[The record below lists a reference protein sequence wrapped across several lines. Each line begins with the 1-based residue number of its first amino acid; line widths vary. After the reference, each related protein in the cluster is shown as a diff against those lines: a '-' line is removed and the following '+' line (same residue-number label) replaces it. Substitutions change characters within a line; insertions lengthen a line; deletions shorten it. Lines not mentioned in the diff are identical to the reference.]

1 MSKSEASPRTPH
13 AAVLHD
19 LLERIVKVRH
29 GDVIGS
35 PFQSLNAKVNEME
48 RLAAEAI
55 RILEDAPESET
66 RGSDETGWLIEN
78 AERLY
83 LTTDATGFFA
93 WTKDNLDAI
102 RFCRRQDAEKVASGN
117 DDAWHVVEHMWSDPA
132 PIEKMNV
139 NTEKRGK
146 P

>member
-1 MSKSEASPRTPH
+1 MSETLQMTCARNPKW
-13 AAVLHD
+13 AA
-19 LLERIVKVRH
+19 EEI
-29 GDVIGS
+29 
-35 PFQSLNAKVNEME
+35 E
-48 RLAAEAI
+48 RLKAELAQ
-55 RILEDAPESET
+55 RSET

>member
-1 MSKSEASPRTPH
+1 VPHGRRGDLGIGGTRASK
-13 AAVLHD
+13 
-19 LLERIVKVRH
+19 
-29 GDVIGS
+29 
-35 PFQSLNAKVNEME
+35 
-48 RLAAEAI
+48 
-55 RILEDAPESET
+55 SET